1 MAGII
6 KYVLGLLVLVLYS
19 CSSNHEDQNKNDAN
33 TLIKAAD
40 MSFLPLIESE
50 NGVFKYN
57 NTIQDPL
64 LTLKNSGCN
73 TIRLRLWHTPSDE
86 HSGIAEVK
94 SLSLRCRQLGLKI
107 WLTVHYSD
115 TWADPS
121 NQTKPAS
128 WQNMNFGSLKNAVS
142 AYTSQIMD
150 EINPDIIQIGNET
163 NDGMLWPEGKISSN
177 ETQFLDLVSTAVSI
191 VRQKSNTTKIML
203 HYAGLSGANYFFNKV
218 TTIDYDYIGLSY
230 YPIWHGQNLDTLQN
244 TINQLGQTY
253 AKKVL
258 IAETAYP
265 FTLNYNDF
273 TNNIVGL
280 QNQLIS
286 TFPATEIGQKE
297 YFTAIH
303 NLIKQNAFGLGYCY
317 WGAEWIAFRGPTA
330 VNGSSWEN
338 QALWDFNSNALP
350 ALSVFNLD

>member
-1 MAGII
+1 MHKVICSI
-6 KYVLGLLVLVLYS
+6 LFSILYS
-19 CSSNHEDQNKNDAN
+19 CSSNNEETN
-33 TLIKAAD
+33 TTIPNLFFKAAD

-50 NGVFKYN
+50 NGLYKN
-57 NTIQDPL
+57 NNQIQDPL

-73 TIRLRLWHTPSDE
+73 TIRLRLWHTPSDL
-86 HSGIAEVK
+86 HSGLAEVK
-94 SLSLRCRQLGLKI
+94 TLSNRCRQLGLKI

-121 NQTKPAS
+121 AQTKPAS
-128 WQNMNFGSLKNAVS
+128 WQNMNFTNLRNAVS

-177 ETQFLDLVSTAVSI
+177 ETQYLELVNTAITS

-203 HYAGLSGANYFFNKV
+203 HYAGLTGADYFFNKV
-218 TTIDYDYIGLSY
+218 NNLNYDYIGLSY
-230 YPIWHGQNLDTLQN
+230 YPIWHGQSLDNLQT

-253 AKKVL
+253 NKKVL

-265 FTLNYNDF
+265 FTLNYNDY

-280 QNQLIS
+280 QNQLINAY
-286 TFPATEIGQKE
+286 PATEIGQKD
-297 YFTAIH
+297 FLTAIH
-303 NLIKQNAFGLGYCY
+303 NIMKQSSNGLGYCY

-330 VNGSSWEN
+330 TNGSSWEN

-350 ALSVFNLD
+350 VLSVFNLN